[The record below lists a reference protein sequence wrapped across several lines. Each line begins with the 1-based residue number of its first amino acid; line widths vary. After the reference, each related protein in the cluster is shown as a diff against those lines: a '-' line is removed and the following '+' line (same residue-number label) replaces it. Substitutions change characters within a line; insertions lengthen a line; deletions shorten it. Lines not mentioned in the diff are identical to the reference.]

1 MNLAPTLEQQELQA
15 SARRFLE
22 KEITRER
29 LLAWDKTAEGY
40 DPAFWQAVDELGWV
54 RFALPE
60 SADGGGG
67 SLLDAALI
75 LEECG
80 RALAP
85 AAIHS
90 AVVGARAAAAL
101 DAAALD
107 GQVTVALHERDDRA
121 GSPRQRTRIE
131 RGKLSGEKWYV
142 RQAVSA
148 DWLLVLA
155 LQGDEPVLVLVPS
168 TAAGVSRRALDTF
181 GGDRQSV
188 VRFDG
193 VTLTEQSRLAA
204 GPAALAALARI
215 ANESAALALAEMVGG
230 FAVVC
235 EMTVAYVK
243 ERVQFNQ
250 PIGKFQ
256 AVQFRC
262 ADMNTSLSATRHL
275 AFSAICGLSDNA
287 DAGRELAIARAWAG
301 GAYKQA
307 TLDAHQLHGGAGY
320 VVEHPLHRY
329 AERAQSYGILYAS
342 EDDAL
347 AEVADRLLSR
357 KGERR

>member
-1 MNLAPTLEQQELQA
+1 MNLAPTPDQQELQA

-29 LLAWDKTAEGY
+29 LLAWDKTVDGY
-40 DPAFWQAVDELGWV
+40 DPAFWGAVDDLGWLG
-54 RFALPE
+54 FSLPE
-60 SADGGGG
+60 SLGGGG
-67 SLLDAALI
+67 ASLLDMALV

-80 RALAP
+80 RAVAP
-85 AAIHS
+85 AAIH
-90 AVVGARAAAAL
+90 AAIVGARALAAFGRP
-101 DAAALD
+101 AAQ

-121 GSPRQRTRIE
+121 GAGRSATRIE
-131 RGKLSGEKWYV
+131 GGKLYGDKWYV
-142 RQAVSA
+142 RQGVSA
-148 DWLLVLA
+148 ELVIVLA
-155 LQGDEPVLVLVPS
+155 VERDEPVLVVVPM
-168 TAAGVSRRALDTF
+168 AAQGVSRRELKTF

-193 VTLTEQSRLAA
+193 VAVSPQARLAS
-204 GPAALAALARI
+204 GAAARSALQRI
-215 ANESAALALAEMVGG
+215 EEEAAALALAEMVGG
-230 FAVVC
+230 FAMVC
-235 EMTVAYVK
+235 EMTIAYMK

-250 PIGKFQ
+250 PLGKFQ

-262 ADMNTSLSATRHL
+262 ADMATSLSGTRHV
-275 AFSAICGLSDNA
+275 AYSAIWRLSEGV
-287 DAGRELAIARAWAG
+287 DAGRELAIARAWAA

-329 AERAQSYGILYAS
+329 AERAQSYAILFAS

-347 AEVADRLLSR
+347 AEVANQLLR
-357 KGERR
+357 QKGEER

>member
-1 MNLAPTLEQQELQA
+1 MNLAPTPEQQELQA

-22 KEITRER
+22 KEITRDR

-40 DPAFWQAVDELGWV
+40 DPAFWRAVVDLGWL
-54 RFALPE
+54 RFSLAE
-60 SADGGGG
+60 AAGGGG
-67 SLLDAALI
+67 ATLLDAAMI

-80 RALAP
+80 RSLAP

-90 AVVGARAAAAL
+90 AVIGARALAAL
-101 DAAALD
+101 GAPALD
-107 GQVTVALHERDDRA
+107 GQATVALHERDERA
-121 GSPRQRTRIE
+121 GSAGQRTRIE
-131 RGKLSGEKWYV
+131 RGRLYGEKWYV

-148 DWLLVLA
+148 DRLIVLA
-155 LQGDEPVLVLVPS
+155 VESAEPVLVLVPG
-168 TAAGVSRRALDTF
+168 AASGVSCRPLQTF
-181 GGDRQSV
+181 GGDRQSIV
-188 VRFDG
+188 GFDG
-193 VTLTEQSRLAA
+193 VALSESSRLASGSA
-204 GPAALAALARI
+204 ARAALRRI
-215 ANESAALALAEMVGG
+215 EDESAALALAEMVGG
-230 FAVVC
+230 FAAVC
-235 EMTVAYVK
+235 EMTVAYMK

-250 PIGKFQ
+250 PLGKFQ

-262 ADMNTSLSATRHL
+262 ADMATSLSATRHL
-275 AFSAICGLSDNA
+275 AYSAICHLSENA

-329 AERAQSYGILYAS
+329 AERAQSYAILFAC

-347 AEVADRLLSR
+347 AEVADRLLSG
-357 KGERR
+357 KA

>member
-1 MNLAPTLEQQELQA
+1 MNLAPTPEQQELQA

-40 DPAFWQAVDELGWV
+40 DAAFWRAVVDLGWLS
-54 RFALPE
+54 FSLPE
-60 SADGGGG
+60 PAGGGAD
-67 SLLDAALI
+67 LLDMALI

-85 AAIHS
+85 AAIHA
-90 AVVGARAAAAL
+90 AVVGARALAAL
-101 DAAALD
+101 GRQAAQGLT
-107 GQVTVALHERDDRA
+107 TVALHERDNRA
-121 GSPRQRTRIE
+121 SAGLPATRIE
-131 RGKLSGEKWYV
+131 GDKLFGEKWYV
-142 RQAVSA
+142 RQGVTA
-148 DWLLVLA
+148 DSLIVLA
-155 LQGDEPVLVLVPS
+155 SERGEPVLVLV
-168 TAAGVSRRALDTF
+168 AAGAPGMSRRELKTF

-193 VTLTEQSRLAA
+193 VAVSPQARVASGAA
-204 GPAALAALARI
+204 ARAALRRI
-215 ANESAALALAEMVGG
+215 EQEAAALALAEIVGG
-230 FAVVC
+230 FAAVC
-235 EMTVAYVK
+235 EMTVAYMK

-250 PIGKFQ
+250 PLGKFQ

-262 ADMNTSLSATRHL
+262 ADMATALSGTRHL
-275 AFSAICGLSDNA
+275 AFSAIWSLAEGQ
-287 DAGRELAIARAWAG
+287 DANRELSIARAWAG

-329 AERAQSYGILYAS
+329 AERAQSYAILFAS

-347 AEVADRLLSR
+347 TEVADRLLNQ
-357 KGERR
+357 KGEGR